1 MSVFFRDVE
10 KAYAGE
16 QLEKED
22 FTGSVGMFVHTLPA
36 VCDLIEEEDGRDLI
50 ARMGKQLTESMSNDI
65 YSFSE
70 ISRELEVSPDVIF
83 VYQADLGE
91 VKTIGG
97 LPAQATPLQP
107 DAAKEQMIFSVLNT
121 EDGYRL
127 EREYNAM
134 NYEEWHMRSIM
145 ESMAVVAQDH
155 PRGQGGRRC
164 RYRQRSRVP
173 GLKRVLLRERHRAIE
188 KGADDLATLV
198 GVK

>member
-1 MSVFFRDVE
+1 MLPDGRVDFVGRRDSQVKVRGFRIELPEIEAVIREYPGISDATVQAFADERAGLKFDGESMSVFFRDVE

-16 QLEKED
+16 ELEKED

-70 ISRELEVSPDVIF
+70 ISRELEVSPDVMF

-97 LPAQATPLQP
+97 LPALARPSTSTTPSLH
-107 DAAKEQMIFSVLNT
+107 S
-121 EDGYRL
+121 
-127 EREYNAM
+127 
-134 NYEEWHMRSIM
+134 
-145 ESMAVVAQDH
+145 
-155 PRGQGGRRC
+155 
-164 RYRQRSRVP
+164 
-173 GLKRVLLRERHRAIE
+173 
-188 KGADDLATLV
+188 TLT
-198 GVK
+198 